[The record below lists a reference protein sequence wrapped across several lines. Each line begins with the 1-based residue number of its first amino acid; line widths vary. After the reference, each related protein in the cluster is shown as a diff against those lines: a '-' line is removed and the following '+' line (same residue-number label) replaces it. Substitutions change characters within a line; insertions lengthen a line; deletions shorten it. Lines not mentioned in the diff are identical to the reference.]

1 MNSRQR
7 RKQEAHNHNVHYVK
21 LKKLLR
27 LMEGHKDEWLIRI
40 YGSTM
45 TEEQID
51 RRLNQFTA

>member
-7 RKQEAHNHNVHYVK
+7 RKQAACDHNGRYVK

-40 YGSTM
+40 YGVTL
-45 TEEQID
+45 TEEQLDIWLKRFD
-51 RRLNQFTA
+51 A